1 LFVCLF
7 VAIDTFPCCPT
18 FTSMFHNFFVVLMYP
33 FFTFLFS
40 YPNRCLLITSP

>member
-1 LFVCLF
+1 LF

-18 FTSMFHNFFVVLMYP
+18 CPSMFHNFFIVLLYP
-33 FFTFLFS
+33 FSPSFFF